1 MNEPFLKAL
10 FRKGSPYFAVLPYNL
25 NWMLPGRDALVAR
38 GLASP
43 VVLVDVGC
51 RGGLPEELWPIR
63 RMVRHIGFDA
73 DEKECAR
80 LSKEA
85 HELFS
90 RSIYPLFVGG
100 WDGESEFHL
109 YQSKGDSSALHPNPR
124 YAELIGGPRF
134 AIEETLPVK
143 TTRLDSFFSANP
155 NLPGPDMIK
164 LDTQGTELDILKGA
178 VKCLETCSLV
188 EIEVEFFPMYKDQPL
203 FHDVMGFMLDQGF
216 ELLYLNR
223 VFSQRRGF
231 QGFSKGQITFGD
243 ALFVRREDRL
253 DRFDGPRLMRLAVLL
268 VNYGYLDMAHNLL
281 AAGKF
286 EESDRAFLEF
296 YLKHRTD
303 RWSVRQIKRAV
314 IPLIDKLVLA
324 LLHLR
329 KHNSLTFDSDRS
341 WPSR

>member
-1 MNEPFLKAL
+1 MNKFLSNAL
-10 FRKGSPYFAVLPYNL
+10 GKKKSPYFSVLPYNV
-25 NWMLPGRDALVAR
+25 NWMLSSRDPLVSR

-63 RMVRHIGFDA
+63 RMIRQIGFDA
-73 DEKECAR
+73 DEKECVR
-80 LSKEA
+80 LSAEA

-100 WDGESEFHL
+100 CDGESEFHL
-109 YQSKGDSSALHPNPR
+109 YRSKGDSSALPPNPR

-134 AIEETLPVK
+134 AIEETIPVK
-143 TTRLDSFFSANP
+143 TTTLDSFFSANP
-155 NLPGPDMIK
+155 GLPRPDMIK
-164 LDTQGTELDILKGA
+164 LDTQGTELDILKGG

-188 EIEVEFFPMYKDQPL
+188 ETEVEFITMYKDQPL

-216 ELLYLNR
+216 ELIYLNR

-253 DRFDGPRLMRLAVLL
+253 DDFDERRLMRHAVLL
-268 VNYGYLDMAHNLL
+268 INYGYLDHAHNLL
-281 AAGKF
+281 ASKAFGPDDK
-286 EESDRAFLEF
+286 AFLES
-296 YLKHRTD
+296 YLKQRTD
-303 RWSVRQIKRAV
+303 RWSVRRIKKAV
-314 IPLIDKLVLA
+314 IPFVDKLVLA
-324 LLHLR
+324 LLYLR

>member
-1 MNEPFLKAL
+1 MKEPFLKAV

-25 NWMLPGRDALVAR
+25 NWMLPGRDAMVSR

-43 VVLVDVGC
+43 IVLVDVGC
-51 RGGLPEELWPIR
+51 RGGLPDELCPIK
-63 RMVRHIGFDA
+63 RMIQHIGFDA
-73 DEKECAR
+73 DEKECDR
-80 LSKEA
+80 LSSEA
-85 HELFS
+85 HELFA

-100 WDGESEFHL
+100 RDGESEFHL
-109 YQSKGDSSALHPNPR
+109 YQSKGDSSALPPNPR

-134 AIEETLPVK
+134 AIEETIPVK
-143 TTRLDSFFSANP
+143 TTTLDSFFSANP
-155 NLPGPDMIK
+155 GLPRPDMIK

-188 EIEVEFFPMYKDQPL
+188 EAEVEFFPMYKDQPL

-216 ELLYLNR
+216 ELLHLNR

-253 DRFDGPRLMRLAVLL
+253 DRFDEQMLMRLAILL
-268 VNYGYLDMAHNLL
+268 VNYGYLDLAYNLL
-281 AAGKF
+281 AIKKFHAG
-286 EESDRAFLEF
+286 DRAFLES
-296 YLKHRTD
+296 YLKQRID
-303 RWSVRQIKRAV
+303 RWSVRRMKRAI
-314 IPLIDKLVLA
+314 IPFIDKLVLA
-324 LLHLR
+324 LLHFR

>member
-10 FRKGSPYFAVLPYNL
+10 FQKGSPYFSVLPYNL
-25 NWMLPGRDALVAR
+25 NWMLSGRDALVSR

-51 RGGLPEELWPIR
+51 RGGLPEELWPIQ
-63 RMVRHIGFDA
+63 RMIRHIGFDA

-80 LSKEA
+80 LFTET

-100 WDGESEFHL
+100 RDGESEFHL
-109 YQSKGDSSALHPNPR
+109 YQSKGDSSALPPNPR

-134 AIEETLPVK
+134 AIEKTISVK
-143 TTRLDSFFSANP
+143 TTTLDSFFSANP
-155 NLPGPDMIK
+155 DLPRPDMIK

-188 EIEVEFFPMYKDQPL
+188 EAEVEFFPMYKDQPL

-253 DRFDGPRLMRLAVLL
+253 DRFDEQRLMRLAILL
-268 VNYGYLDMAHNLL
+268 VNYGYLDLAHNLL
-281 AAGKF
+281 TTKTFHAA
-286 EESDRAFLEF
+286 DRAFLES
-296 YLKHRTD
+296 YLKQRID
-303 RWSVRQIKRAV
+303 RWSVRRMKRAM
-314 IPLIDKLVLA
+314 IPLIDKLALA

-329 KHNSLTFDSDRS
+329 RHNSLTFDSDRS